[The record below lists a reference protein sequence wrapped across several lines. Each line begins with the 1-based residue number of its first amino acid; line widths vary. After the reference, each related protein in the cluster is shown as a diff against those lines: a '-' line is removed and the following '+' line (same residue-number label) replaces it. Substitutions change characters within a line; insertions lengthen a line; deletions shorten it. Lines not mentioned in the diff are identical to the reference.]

1 MREQGRHQAQSASGT
16 VHVVA
21 SAHPVDAQDAVVPA
35 QVAVQVGE
43 EQPGAAGGQLPCP
56 VGDVGLQH
64 QPHPGPGRQQR
75 RLPVAPQEFAQL
87 LQQLHDGSVTGR
99 GDRPQ
104 GSRQGPGRVGGEQV
118 MTYGRRGCGAYDGEL
133 LVERGREGRRPG
145 GQEVG
150 QGQGVAHQGREQP
163 GVGRVE
169 LLEHGGAPAD
179 VQGVEGRGAQGAEAA
194 HHLAQGR
201 DREAGVGEV
210 RGIEPEADH

>member
-1 MREQGRHQAQSASGT
+1 M
-16 VHVVA
+16 VA
-21 SAHPVDAQDAVVPA
+21 SAHPVDPQDTLVLPA

-56 VGDVGLQH
+56 VGDVGLQDE
-64 QPHPGPGRQQR
+64 PHPGPGRQQR
-75 RLPVAPQEFAQL
+75 RLPVAAQECAQL
-87 LQQLHDGSVTGR
+87 LQQLRDRRVTGR

-104 GSRQGPGRVGGEQV
+104 DVRQGPRRVGGEQI
-118 MTYGRRGCGAYDGEL
+118 TAYGLHRCGAYDGEL
-133 LVERGREGRRPG
+133 LVECGREGRRPR

-150 QGQGVAHQGREQP
+150 QGQGVAHQGGQQP

-169 LLEHGGAPAD
+169 SLEHGGAPPD
-179 VQGVEGRGAQGAEAA
+179 VQRVEGGGAQGAQAA

-210 RGIEPEADH
+210 LDVEPEADH